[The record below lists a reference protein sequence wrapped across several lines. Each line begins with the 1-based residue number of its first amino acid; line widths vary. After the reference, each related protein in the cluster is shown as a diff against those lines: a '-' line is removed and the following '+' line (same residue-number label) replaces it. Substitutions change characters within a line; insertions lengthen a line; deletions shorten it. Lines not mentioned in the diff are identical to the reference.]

1 MKLSM
6 EFVKRKS
13 VNDKLSKYD
22 YLSNHDSDDFIE
34 VTEWA
39 NGEGITVVI
48 KEKTYELT
56 YGQLDAINYLS
67 QVLRYESI
75 KEN

>member
-1 MKLSM
+1 M

-13 VNDKLSKYD
+13 VHDKLSKYD

-39 NGEGITVVI
+39 NGEGITV
-48 KEKTYELT
+48 T
-56 YGQLDAINYLS
+56 
-67 QVLRYESI
+67 I
-75 KEN
+75 KENTYEFERITGDPI

>member
-1 MKLSM
+1 M

-13 VNDKLSKYD
+13 VHDKLSKYD

-39 NGEGITVVI
+39 NGEGITVTI
-48 KEKTYELT
+48 KENTYELT
-56 YGQLDAINYLS
+56 YGQLDDINYLS

-75 KEN
+75 KENNPKN

>member
-1 MKLSM
+1 M

-13 VNDKLSKYD
+13 VHDKLSKYD
-22 YLSNHDSDDFIE
+22 YLSNHNSDDFIE

-39 NGEGITVVI
+39 NGEVITVAI
-48 KEKTYELT
+48 NEKTYELT

-67 QVLRYESI
+67 HALRYELD
-75 KEN
+75 KD

>member
-1 MKLSM
+1 M

-13 VNDKLSKYD
+13 VHDKLSKYD
-22 YLSNHDSDDFIE
+22 YLSNRNSDDFIE

-39 NGEGITVVI
+39 NGEGITVTI
-48 KEKTYELT
+48 KENTYELT

-67 QVLRYESI
+67 QALRYESI

>member
-1 MKLSM
+1 M
-6 EFVKRKS
+6 EFVKKKS
-13 VNDKLSKYD
+13 VHDKLSKYD
-22 YLSNHDSDDFIE
+22 YLSNRDSNDFIE

-39 NGEGITVVI
+39 NEEGITVVI
-48 KEKTYELT
+48 NEKIYDLT

-75 KEN
+75 KKD

>member
-1 MKLSM
+1 M

-13 VNDKLSKYD
+13 VHDKLSKYD
-22 YLSNHDSDDFIE
+22 YLSNHDRDDFIE

-39 NGEGITVVI
+39 NGEGISITI
-48 KEKTYELT
+48 NMNTFELT
-56 YGQLDAINYLS
+56 FGQLDAINYLS

>member
-1 MKLSM
+1 M

-13 VNDKLSKYD
+13 VHDKLSKYD
-22 YLSNHDSDDFIE
+22 YLSNYDSDDFIE

-39 NGEGITVVI
+39 NGEGISITI
-48 KEKTYELT
+48 NTNTFELT
-56 YGQLDAINYLS
+56 FGQLDAINYLS

>member
-1 MKLSM
+1 MKL
-6 EFVKRKS
+6 VNKKS
-13 VNDKLSKYD
+13 VHDKLSKYD
-22 YLSNHDSDDFIE
+22 YLSNRNSDDFIE

-39 NGEGITVVI
+39 NGEGITVAI

-67 QVLRYESI
+67 QALRYED
-75 KEN
+75 N

>member
-1 MKLSM
+1 MKL
-6 EFVKRKS
+6 VNRKS

-39 NGEGITVVI
+39 NEEGITVTI

-56 YGQLDAINYLS
+56 HGQLDAINYLS

>member
-1 MKLSM
+1 M

-13 VNDKLSKYD
+13 VHDKLSKYD
-22 YLSNHDSDDFIE
+22 YFSNNDSDDFIE

-39 NGEGITVVI
+39 NGEGITVTI
-48 KEKTYELT
+48 KENTYELT

-67 QVLRYESI
+67 QALRYESI

>member
-1 MKLSM
+1 M

-13 VNDKLSKYD
+13 VHDKLSKYD
-22 YLSNHDSDDFIE
+22 YLSNRNSDDFIE

-39 NGEGITVVI
+39 NGEGITVAI
-48 KEKTYELT
+48 NEKVYELT

-67 QVLRYESI
+67 HALRYELD
-75 KEN
+75 KD

>member
-1 MKLSM
+1 M

-13 VNDKLSKYD
+13 VHDKLSKYD
-22 YLSNHDSDDFIE
+22 YLSNRNSDDFIE
-34 VTEWA
+34 VTEWT
-39 NGEGITVVI
+39 NGEGIAVVI
-48 KEKTYELT
+48 NEKVYELT

-67 QVLRYESI
+67 QALRYESI

>member
-1 MKLSM
+1 MKL
-6 EFVKRKS
+6 VNKKS

-34 VTEWA
+34 VTEWT
-39 NGEGITVVI
+39 NGEGITVTI
-48 KEKTYELT
+48 KENTYELT

>member
-1 MKLSM
+1 M

-13 VNDKLSKYD
+13 VHDKLSKYD

-34 VTEWA
+34 VTEWS
-39 NGEGITVVI
+39 NGEGITVTI
-48 KEKTYELT
+48 KENTYELT

-67 QVLRYESI
+67 QVLRYEDI

>member
-1 MKLSM
+1 MK
-6 EFVKRKS
+6 FVNRKS

-22 YLSNHDSDDFIE
+22 YLSNNDSDDFIE

-39 NGEGITVVI
+39 NGEGITVAI
-48 KEKTYELT
+48 NEKIYELT

-67 QVLRYESI
+67 HALRYE
-75 KEN
+75 NN

>member
-1 MKLSM
+1 M

-13 VNDKLSKYD
+13 VHDKLSKYD
-22 YLSNHDSDDFIE
+22 YLSNRNSDDFIE
-34 VTEWA
+34 VTEWT
-39 NGEGITVVI
+39 NGEGIAVAI
-48 KEKTYELT
+48 NEKVYELT

>member
-1 MKLSM
+1 M
-6 EFVKRKS
+6 EFTKRKS
-13 VNDKLSKYD
+13 VHDKLSKYD

-39 NGEGITVVI
+39 NEEGITVTI
-48 KEKTYELT
+48 KENTYELT

-67 QVLRYESI
+67 QVLRYE
-75 KEN
+75 NN

>member
-1 MKLSM
+1 M

-13 VNDKLSKYD
+13 VHDKLSKYD
-22 YLSNHDSDDFIE
+22 YFSNHDSDDYIV

-39 NGEGITVVI
+39 NGEGITVTI
-48 KEKTYELT
+48 KENTYELT

-67 QVLRYESI
+67 QVLRYEDI

>member
-1 MKLSM
+1 M

-13 VNDKLSKYD
+13 VHDKLSKYD

-39 NGEGITVVI
+39 NGEGITIVI
-48 KEKTYELT
+48 NEKTYEL
-56 YGQLDAINYLS
+56 I
-67 QVLRYESI
+67 
-75 KEN
+75 

>member
-1 MKLSM
+1 M

-13 VNDKLSKYD
+13 VHDKLSKYD
-22 YLSNHDSDDFIE
+22 YLSNRNSDDFTE

-39 NGEGITVVI
+39 NGEGISITI
-48 KEKTYELT
+48 NMKTFELT
-56 YGQLDAINYLS
+56 FGQLDAINYLS
-67 QVLRYESI
+67 QTLRYESI

>member
-1 MKLSM
+1 M

-13 VNDKLSKYD
+13 VHDKLSKYD
-22 YLSNHDSDDFIE
+22 YLSNRDSNDFIE

-39 NGEGITVVI
+39 NEEGITVVI
-48 KEKTYELT
+48 NEKIYDLT

>member
-1 MKLSM
+1 M

-22 YLSNHDSDDFIE
+22 YLSNHNSDDFIE

-39 NGEGITVVI
+39 NGEGITVTI
-48 KEKTYELT
+48 KDNTYELT

>member
-1 MKLSM
+1 MQ
-6 EFVKRKS
+6 FVKRKS
-13 VNDKLSKYD
+13 GHDKLSKYD
-22 YLSNHDSDDFIE
+22 QFSNHDSDDFIE

-39 NGEGITVVI
+39 NGEGITVTI
-48 KEKTYELT
+48 KENTYELT

>member
-1 MKLSM
+1 M

-13 VNDKLSKYD
+13 VHDKLSKYD

-34 VTEWA
+34 VTEWT
-39 NGEGITVVI
+39 NGEGITVAI

-67 QVLRYESI
+67 QALRYELD
-75 KEN
+75 KD

>member
-1 MKLSM
+1 M
-6 EFVKRKS
+6 EFVKKKS

-39 NGEGITVVI
+39 NEEGITVAI

-67 QVLRYESI
+67 HALRYE
-75 KEN
+75 NN

>member
-1 MKLSM
+1 MKL
-6 EFVKRKS
+6 VNRKS

-39 NGEGITVVI
+39 NGEGITVTI
-48 KEKTYELT
+48 KENTYELT

-67 QVLRYESI
+67 QVLRYEDI

>member
-1 MKLSM
+1 M

-13 VNDKLSKYD
+13 VHDKLSKYD
-22 YLSNHDSDDFIE
+22 YLSNRNSDDFIE

-39 NGEGITVVI
+39 NGEGITVAI
-48 KEKTYELT
+48 NEQIYELT

-67 QVLRYESI
+67 HALRYED
-75 KEN
+75 N

>member
-1 MKLSM
+1 M

-13 VNDKLSKYD
+13 VHDKLSKYD
-22 YLSNHDSDDFIE
+22 YLSNRNSDDFIE

-39 NGEGITVVI
+39 NGEGITVTI
-48 KEKTYELT
+48 KDNTYELT

-67 QVLRYESI
+67 QVLRYEDI